1 MSSFPELKTGVLL
14 VNLGT
19 PDSPSTSDV
28 RKYLREFLSDPRVV
42 DINAIGRFLLVN
54 LIIAPFRSPRSAKL
68 YREIWTEQGSPLM
81 HYTVLQ
87 KEGVERLLG
96 PDYHVEFAMR
106 YQSPSLESVLE
117 RFRKPVFRKIKVV
130 PLFPQYASATTGSVH
145 QKVMEIVSRWETVPE
160 IEFVN
165 SFCDDREMIEV
176 FAAQGR
182 AMDPDKYDHLV
193 FSFHGLPQRQIRKAD
208 CFDHCLK
215 DGCCDSLTK
224 RNAFCYRA
232 QCFQTARRIAEALQL
247 SPDRYT
253 ISFQSRLGRD
263 PWVKPY
269 SDEVIRERAKRGDK
283 RLLFFAPAFVS
294 DCLETIHE
302 IGVEYDELF
311 HELGGEKVSLVPSL
325 NDNERWFKALAE
337 LCR

>member
-1 MSSFPELKTGVLL
+1 MNAPALKTGILL

-19 PDSPSTSDV
+19 PDSPATSDV

-54 LIIAPFRSPRSAKL
+54 LIIAPFRAPKSAKL
-68 YREIWTEQGSPLM
+68 YKEVWTDNGSPLL
-81 HYTVLQ
+81 HYTVKQ
-87 KEGVERLLG
+87 KEGVQRILG
-96 PDYHVEFAMR
+96 SDYHVEFAMR
-106 YQSPSLESVLE
+106 YQSPSLDTVLE
-117 RFRKPVFRKIKVV
+117 RFRKPVYRKIRVI

-145 QKVMEIVSRWETVPE
+145 ERVMEIVSRWEIVPE

-165 SFCDDREMIEV
+165 SFCDDPGMIEV
-176 FAAQGR
+176 FAEQGR
-182 AMDPDKYDHLV
+182 ALDPDSYDHIV

-208 CFDHCLK
+208 CFNLCLK
-215 DGCCDSLTK
+215 DGCCYRLTDK
-224 RNAFCYRA
+224 NAFCYRA
-232 QCFQTARRIAEALQL
+232 QCFQTARSIAAALSL
-247 SPDRYT
+247 APDRYT

-263 PWVKPY
+263 PWVQPY
-269 SDEVIRERAKRGDK
+269 SDDIIRERAKKGDK

-311 HELGGEKVSLVPSL
+311 KEHGGDKVSLVPSL
-325 NDNERWFKALAE
+325 NDHEKWYRVLAG
-337 LCR
+337 L

>member
-1 MSSFPELKTGVLL
+1 MPNLKTGVLL

-42 DINAIGRFLLVN
+42 DINAVGRFLLVN
-54 LIIAPFRSPRSAKL
+54 LIIAPFRAPRSAKL
-68 YREIWTEQGSPLM
+68 YKEIWTEAGSPLM
-81 HYTVLQ
+81 FYTVAQ
-87 KEGVERLLG
+87 KNGVEKALG

-106 YQSPSLESVLE
+106 YQSPSVASALEK
-117 RFRKPVFRKIKVV
+117 FRKPVYRKIKIV

-145 QKVMEIVSRWETVPE
+145 EKVMEIVSTWETVPE
-160 IEFVN
+160 IEFIN
-165 SFCDDREMIEV
+165 SFCDDPEMINC
-176 FAAQGR
+176 FAENGR
-182 AMDPDKYDHLV
+182 KLDPDSYDHIV
-193 FSFHGLPQRQIRKAD
+193 FSFHGLPERQIRKAD
-208 CFDHCLK
+208 CFNHCLK
-215 DGCCDSLTK
+215 DGCCDKLSEK
-224 RNAFCYRA
+224 NAFCYRA
-232 QCFQTARRIAEALQL
+232 QCFQTARKIAERLALP
-247 SPDRYT
+247 PDRYT

-269 SDEVIRERAKRGDK
+269 SDDVIKKRAKAGDK

-311 HELGGEKVSLVPSL
+311 HEHGGEKVTLVPSL
-325 NDNERWFKALAE
+325 NDSDEWIEALVKM
-337 LCR
+337 CR